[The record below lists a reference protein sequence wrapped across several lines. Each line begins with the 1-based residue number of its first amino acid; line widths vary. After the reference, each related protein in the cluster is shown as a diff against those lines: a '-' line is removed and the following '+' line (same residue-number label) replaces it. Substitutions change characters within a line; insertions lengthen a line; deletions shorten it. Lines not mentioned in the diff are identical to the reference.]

1 MLPKWH
7 VFWGL
12 VFIGLFKLLVP
23 ESSYISL
30 FLIFFASVFIDFDH
44 YLAMGIKT
52 KKWGIKHSIR
62 QNYEDRNKI
71 IDLKKNKDICKK
83 GDFHIF
89 HTIESHLFI
98 GLIGIFLAPFFFI
111 LIGMFFH
118 SILDIIWMVRHDLIH
133 AREFFLLNKLRS
145 VFF

>member
-7 VFWGL
+7 AFWGL
-12 VFIGLFKLLVP
+12 VLVSFFKFLVP
-23 ESSYISL
+23 ESNYISL

-44 YLAMGIKT
+44 YLATAVKT
-52 KKWGIKHSIR
+52 KKWSIKHAIR
-62 QNYEDRNKI
+62 QNYEKRKQI
-71 IDLKKNKDICKK
+71 MELKKNNDLCKK

-89 HTIESHLFI
+89 HTIEAHLFI
-98 GLIGIFLAPFFFI
+98 GLIGLIFAPFFFI

-133 AREFFLLNKLRS
+133 AREFFLFNKLRS
-145 VFF
+145 IFF